1 MHTQPFPEDMRVLS
15 TQALS
20 RRNAPQP
27 RPADSA
33 EVLTPEWQDRT
44 ALEETLELIEMRYQE
59 HRARMDL
66 HALFPEGGIGC
77 L

>member
-1 MHTQPFPEDMRVLS
+1 MHMQPLPEDMRVHS
-15 TQALS
+15 DQALS
-20 RRNAPQP
+20 RRIAPQP
-27 RPADSA
+27 RPDAAVPTS
-33 EVLTPEWQDRT
+33 EWQECA

-59 HRARMDL
+59 HRALMDL